1 MSATIT
7 SDRANLKKRGTM
19 LAYIFSNQGWGS
31 FVGSLVV
38 IIVLACYKSTM
49 EHEGDTSKLDG
60 GMNSVFSF
68 IPPRSCGISFSRL
81 RASLHAPHSWTCV
94 AETLSLVL

>member
-38 IIVLACYKSTM
+38 LIVLACYKSTM

-68 IPPRSCGISFSRL
+68 IPPRPVEFHSP
-81 RASLHAPHSWTCV
+81 ASVPVSTPRIPGLA
-94 AETLSLVL
+94 